1 MKLCQGTLPKF
12 YQGHQ
17 NITLLN
23 VALTGQTQYG
33 NTLMNALQQ
42 QQQRLL
48 LFERLI
54 ALLRS
59 WAASILMAAR
69 RGRGKR
75 GNHMGDHDFRDERD
89 EEIQALRRQVEQLT
103 LHLKRQEARSE
114 SGGSSSDEGE
124 VNPFG
129 HYRRNYHD
137 SFKVEL
143 PEFHGRFHPDKAED
157 MRLRKGKS
165 KISSWDKM
173 KSRLKEK
180 FLPVDF
186 VQTNFSQLNNLHQE
200 SKSVQAYTEEF
211 Y

>member
-54 ALLRS
+54 YLASALCVSSFGTRALLRS
-59 WAASILMAAR
+59 WAATILMAAR

-137 SFKVEL
+137 SFKVAL
-143 PEFHGRFHPDKAED
+143 PEFHGRFHPVSGLVP
-157 MRLRKGKS
+157 LRSILTIKRHQQNKE
-165 KISSWDKM
+165 
-173 KSRLKEK
+173 SRLW
-180 FLPVDF
+180 
-186 VQTNFSQLNNLHQE
+186 H
-200 SKSVQAYTEEF
+200 
-211 Y
+211 